1 MHKQNLVTSVICNR
15 YIIQIKLANPS
26 GLKCYTTMRTLAL
39 IVGISL
45 VAIFTY
51 THLCEVDVHTFL
63 VRGTWCAATVNAVLC
78 ALGASPARLTHA
90 P

>member
-1 MHKQNLVTSVICNR
+1 M

-39 IVGISL
+39 IVEISL

-78 ALGASPARLTHA
+78 ASGASPARLTHA

>member
-1 MHKQNLVTSVICNR
+1 M

-26 GLKCYTTMRTLAL
+26 VLKCYTTIRTLAL

-51 THLCEVDVHTFL
+51 THLCEVDVHTFM
-63 VRGTWCAATVNAVLC
+63 VRGTWCAATVDAMLR
-78 ALGASPARLTHA
+78 ALGASPAHLTHT

>member
-1 MHKQNLVTSVICNR
+1 MH
-15 YIIQIKLANPS
+15 
-26 GLKCYTTMRTLAL
+26 TLAL
-39 IVGISL
+39 IVEISL

-78 ALGASPARLTHA
+78 ASGASPARLTHA

>member
-1 MHKQNLVTSVICNR
+1 
-15 YIIQIKLANPS
+15 
-26 GLKCYTTMRTLAL
+26 MRTLAL
-39 IVGISL
+39 IVEISL

-63 VRGTWCAATVNAVLC
+63 VSGTWCAATVDAVLC
-78 ALGASPARLTHA
+78 ASGASPARLTHT